1 MPVPNFNWAKTQTLA
16 DNIKTL
22 FTILSFI
29 ALTSIARAQ
38 FEEKLLFEERPI
50 LVSGVVSLEVFPG
63 PPKYESIKNG
73 DAREEAWIL
82 TSAKAER
89 FHLVILDDKLE
100 KFATLRH
107 RLGKMV
113 QVKGMAWEAHTGH
126 HRTPF
131 LITVHSI
138 QAEHEKAP

>member
-1 MPVPNFNWAKTQTLA
+1 MLNFNWVNSQTLIH
-16 DNIKTL
+16 NIKTL

-29 ALTSIARAQ
+29 VLTSVATAQ

-63 PPKYESIKNG
+63 PPKYKSIKSG
-73 DAREEAWIL
+73 DVREEAWIL

-89 FHLVILDDKLE
+89 FHLVILDDKVE
-100 KFATLRH
+100 KFATLR
-107 RLGKMV
+107 RCLGKKV
-113 QVKGMAWEAHTGH
+113 HVKGMAWEAHTGH

-131 LITVHSI
+131 LITVYSI
-138 QAEHEKAP
+138 EAGHKKAP